1 MESNGLRVTRGEFMK
16 NMAEKMDDDEFKNDM
31 SGLLRPGIAYD
42 IEAAWEMV
50 ARKIIDLLP

>member
-1 MESNGLRVTRGEFMK
+1 MK